1 MRQTQ
6 GLRKVSVGSKNDS
19 SDIFPTNF
27 GDHIEFMLTISQKFD
42 YHLSQIVHIYNHI
55 YIFIYILHEV
65 RPTEIYSHDTLD
77 INGH

>member
-27 GDHIEFMLTISQKFD
+27 GDHIGFMLIILQNFD
-42 YHLSQIVHIYNHI
+42 YHFVTDSAY
-55 YIFIYILHEV
+55 
-65 RPTEIYSHDTLD
+65 P
-77 INGH
+77 

>member
-27 GDHIEFMLTISQKFD
+27 GDHIGFMLTILQKFD
-42 YHLSQIVHIYNHI
+42 CHFVTDGTY
-55 YIFIYILHEV
+55 
-65 RPTEIYSHDTLD
+65 P
-77 INGH
+77 